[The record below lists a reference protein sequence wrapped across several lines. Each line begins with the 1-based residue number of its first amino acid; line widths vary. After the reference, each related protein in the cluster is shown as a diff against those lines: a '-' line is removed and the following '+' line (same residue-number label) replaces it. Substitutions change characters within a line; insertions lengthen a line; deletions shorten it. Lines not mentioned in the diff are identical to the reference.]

1 MQRNNKN
8 LKSIAHDFCHAK
20 RLKFFQPFN
29 KGLRKVHHLGWEVEA
44 NAKHVPIF
52 FFCFLLWDSEAEG
65 IGLAGMTLHG
75 MTGVSYGISVRGHEA
90 T

>member
-1 MQRNNKN
+1 MYIVHMQRKNKY

-29 KGLRKVHHLGWEVEA
+29 KGLGKVHHLGWEVEA

-52 FFCFLLWDSEAEG
+52 FFCFLLWDSEAEKIG
-65 IGLAGMTLHG
+65 IAG
-75 MTGVSYGISVRGHEA
+75 II
-90 T
+90 